1 MEPSNQ
7 PNKDLLLQLLGIFRA
22 IHMSHWTAHW
32 QVKGTPSYGDHLLF
46 QRLYE
51 GMVEEIDDL
60 GEKIVSYYGS
70 ESVALTANIGIAH
83 DFLSAYDSRGVYD
96 LYQRALQMELHL
108 QKALSHVYEVIKES
122 GEMSLGLD
130 DALMSFANA
139 HETAVFLLR
148 QRLRHSGE

>member
-7 PNKDLLLQLLGIFRA
+7 PNKDLLLQLLAIFRA
-22 IHMSHWTAHW
+22 IHWSHWTAHW
-32 QVKGTPSYGDHLLF
+32 QVKGTPSYGDHLMF

-51 GMVEEIDDL
+51 GMVDEIDSL
-60 GEKIVSYYGS
+60 GEKIVSYYGA
-70 ESVALTANIGIAH
+70 ESVASTANIAIAH
-83 DFLSAYDSRGVYD
+83 DFLSAYDSRGVHD
-96 LYQRALQMELHL
+96 PYQRALQMELHL
-108 QKALSHVYEVIKES
+108 QRALSHVYETVKES

-130 DALMSFANA
+130 DFLMGLANA